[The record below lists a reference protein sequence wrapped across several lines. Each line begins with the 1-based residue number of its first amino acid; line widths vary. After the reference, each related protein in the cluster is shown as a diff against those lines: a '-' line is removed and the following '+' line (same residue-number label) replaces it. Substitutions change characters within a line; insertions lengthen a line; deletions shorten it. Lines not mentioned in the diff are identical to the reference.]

1 MREVLLLLTLLTA
14 TVTYG
19 QNFPEWKSDLDW
31 TRNIQVSAE
40 CGSPVSGDEDIVVTL
55 YTDDPFSGAVY
66 SRDRPGCRTDGD
78 GRSKATRLQLHSEN
92 CGVKNITVARTGL
105 TPSAKVLQ
113 SFYTIESSKLT

>member
-1 MREVLLLLTLLTA
+1 MREVLQLTLLIA
-14 TVTYG
+14 TVAYG

>member
-1 MREVLLLLTLLTA
+1 MREVLLLTLLTA

-40 CGSPVSGDEDIVVTL
+40 CGSPVSGGEDIVVTL
-55 YTDDPFSGAVY
+55 YTDAPFSGAVF

-78 GRSKATRLQLHSEN
+78 GRSKATRLQVHSEN
-92 CGVKNITVARTGL
+92 CGVKNLTVARTGL
-105 TPSAKVLQ
+105 TPSAKVLKFFIQ
-113 SFYTIESSKLT
+113 FFESRKLT